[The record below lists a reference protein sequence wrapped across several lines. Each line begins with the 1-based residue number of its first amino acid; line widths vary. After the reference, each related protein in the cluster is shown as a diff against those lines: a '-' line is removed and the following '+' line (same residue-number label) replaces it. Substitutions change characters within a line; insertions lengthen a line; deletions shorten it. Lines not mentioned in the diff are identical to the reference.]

1 MGPVGPYGGLRFLG
15 AWGFYTKHSLFGSIS
30 AHRASNMAMAKRCQV
45 LVYNS
50 RPRVDQVWRPLIH
63 MDIVFVKRLS
73 DIYIERERERERER
87 DRERYMFANIN
98 IYLGVEAF
106 LTIKNRFSP
115 MCL

>member
-1 MGPVGPYGGLRFLG
+1 
-15 AWGFYTKHSLFGSIS
+15 
-30 AHRASNMAMAKRCQV
+30 
-45 LVYNS
+45 
-50 RPRVDQVWRPLIH
+50 

-73 DIYIERERERERER
+73 DIYIYREGEREIER